1 MNIRK
6 HWKKILLSSTAF
18 FWASCGGDSESVS
31 AAGGTTNEAPVTL
44 IPDSNSTIDD
54 GGMVALYGVQA
65 VIDLDSG
72 AVSSSDSCD
81 GECIAPASSEDSAV
95 SSSSESAESSS
106 ADKKFRL
113 ASDTSIT
120 CVHTLDN
127 NGGRCLD
134 AEDHQANVNWKK
146 KQLAENQTRT
156 LEQLRELEDINGDPT
171 IDMEVCLYGTYSTSC
186 THVSSASPIYKCSD
200 GNIYSYNTVHSLQ
213 YDDDPDKAGLIEGEG
228 RLLYTPKEYRE
239 KYPEKFLSSSSAEPS
254 SSNSA
259 PPPSPLCQKDD
270 FATTPEM
277 EKIFDKDR
285 QDLLDSVKNEVGEN
299 LSESDSNCLS
309 HIQISRSYASVEVL
323 PKKQICDGDTTVN
336 PTFQERIDKH
346 KDFILM
352 QIMDCWRKG
361 DPSVKTN

>member
-6 HWKKILLSSTAF
+6 HWKKVLLSSTAF

-65 VIDLDSG
+65 IVDLDSG
-72 AVSSSDSCD
+72 AVSSADACD
-81 GECIAPASSEDSAV
+81 GDCTVPASSDDAASSA
-95 SSSSESAESSS
+95 SESAESSS
-106 ADKKFRL
+106 SQSADKKLRL
-113 ASDTSIT
+113 ASDTTIT

-127 NGGRCLD
+127 DGGRCLD
-134 AEDHQANVNWKK
+134 AEDHQKSVNAIK
-146 KQLAENQTRT
+146 KQLAENQTLT
-156 LEQLRELEDINGDPT
+156 LEQLRELEDENEDPSM
-171 IDMEVCLYGTYSTSC
+171 DMEVCLYGVPSMSC

-200 GNIYSYNTVHSLQ
+200 ENIYVYNTLYSLQ
-213 YDDDPDKAGLIEGEG
+213 HDDPDKAGLIEGED
-228 RLLYTPKEYRE
+228 RLLYTTKEYKE
-239 KYPEKFLSSSSAEPS
+239 KYPEKFLSSSSEEPN

-270 FATTPEM
+270 FATYADM
-277 EKIFDKDR
+277 EEVFEKDKDA
-285 QDLLDSVKNEVGEN
+285 LLDSAKNAAGDN
-299 LSESDSNCLS
+299 LSESDSSCLS

-336 PTFQERIDKH
+336 PTYQERIDKH
-346 KDFILM
+346 KEFIRK
-352 QIMDCWRKG
+352 QIKDCL
-361 DPSVKTN
+361 DQ

>member
-6 HWKKILLSSTAF
+6 HWKKVLLSSTAF

-65 VIDLDSG
+65 IIDLDSG
-72 AVSSSDSCD
+72 AVSSADACD
-81 GECIAPASSEDSAV
+81 GDCTVPASSEDAAI
-95 SSSSESAESSS
+95 SSSSESVESSS
-106 ADKKFRL
+106 SQSANKKLRL
-113 ASDTSIT
+113 ASDTTIT
-120 CVHTLDN
+120 CVHTFDS

-134 AEDHQANVNWKK
+134 AEDHQKTVNWKK

-156 LEQLRELEDINGDPT
+156 LEQLRELEDEDEEITRDW
-171 IDMEVCLYGTYSTSC
+171 EVCLYGVPSMSC

-200 GNIYSYNTVHSLQ
+200 EKVYSYNTLYTLQ
-213 YDDDPDKAGLIEGEG
+213 HDDDPDTSGLIEGDD
-228 RLLYTPKEYRE
+228 RLLYTTKEYKE
-239 KYPEKFLSSSSAEPS
+239 KYPEKFLSSSSEEPS

-270 FATTPEM
+270 FATYADM
-277 EKIFDKDR
+277 EEVFEKDKDA
-285 QDLLDSVKNEVGEN
+285 LLDSAKNAAGDN
-299 LSESDSNCLS
+299 LSESDSSCLS

-336 PTFQERIDKH
+336 PTYQERIDKH
-346 KDFILM
+346 KEFIRK
-352 QIMDCWRKG
+352 QIKDCL
-361 DPSVKTN
+361 DQ